1 MEHKGARVVGIS
13 TDDRDTL
20 RRFKLETKAPF
31 TLLSDPK
38 GKVSEKYSGL
48 MPIPGIAIA
57 KRANV
62 VVGADGKVQALVT
75 GGDAVDPY
83 SAIASCPLHQGGS

>member
-1 MEHKGARVVGIS
+1 MESKGARVVGIS
-13 TDDRDTL
+13 TDDPDTL
-20 RRFKLETKAPF
+20 RKFRKETHAPF

-48 MPIPGIAIA
+48 MPIPGFHLA

-62 VVGADGKVQALVT
+62 VVDRDGTVKALVT
-75 GGDAVDPY
+75 GNDAVDPS
-83 SAIASCPLHQGGS
+83 SAIASCPLKKAGS